1 MDYRAKLVVI
11 YRIITEF
18 RMIQGGYDPE
28 RRAFVWRWVVPENR
42 EYQKMTGAGEC
53 FGEIMFARRLRSPL
67 IRNRRARFYFTERG
81 WDEVGRY
88 VASEAR
94 GKGFLMRVIRRK
106 NPEASQIVYRDAF
119 QVALLHSKEREVS

>member
-1 MDYRAKLVVI
+1 MI

-18 RMIQGGYDPE
+18 RMAKGRYDAK
-28 RRAFVWRWVVPENR
+28 RGAFVWRWVVPENR
-42 EYQKMTGAGEC
+42 EYQRMIGAGEC

-67 IRNRRARFYFTERG
+67 IQNRRARFYFTERG

-88 VASEAR
+88 VAREAQE
-94 GKGFLMRVIRRK
+94 KGFLIRVIRRK